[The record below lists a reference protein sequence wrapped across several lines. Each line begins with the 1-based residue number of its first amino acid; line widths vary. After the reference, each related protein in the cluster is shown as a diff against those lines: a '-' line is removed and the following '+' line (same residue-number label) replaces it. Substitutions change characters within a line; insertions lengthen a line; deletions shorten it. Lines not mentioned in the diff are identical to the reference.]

1 MQRVRPALDELQRQ
15 MGIAHALAS
24 RRLYTDGAEL
34 LYDYDQACR
43 AAGSGREP
51 SDLVVV
57 RSNQRVFVEVLDKY
71 LRRIEYGPDG
81 YASVIHVPAYDR
93 AEVVADPTRS
103 LGAPIFER
111 GAARVTDVLDR
122 FWAGE
127 ALSDLAEEYGVPA
140 DHLEDVVRV
149 TSRRAA

>member
-1 MQRVRPALDELQRQ
+1 MQRVRPALEALQSRI
-15 MGIAHALAS
+15 GIAYALAS

-34 LYDYDQACR
+34 LYDYDEECR

-57 RSNQRVFVEVLDKY
+57 RNNQRVFVEVVTRY
-71 LRRIEYGPDG
+71 LQRIEYGPDG
-81 YASVIHVPAYDR
+81 YASLIHVPAYDR
-93 AEVVADPTRS
+93 ADVVADPTRS
-103 LGAPIFER
+103 FGAPIFER
-111 GAARVTDVLDR
+111 GGARVSDVLDR

-127 ALSDLAEEYGVPA
+127 SLSELADEYGVP
-140 DHLEDVVRV
+140 DDQLEDVVRV